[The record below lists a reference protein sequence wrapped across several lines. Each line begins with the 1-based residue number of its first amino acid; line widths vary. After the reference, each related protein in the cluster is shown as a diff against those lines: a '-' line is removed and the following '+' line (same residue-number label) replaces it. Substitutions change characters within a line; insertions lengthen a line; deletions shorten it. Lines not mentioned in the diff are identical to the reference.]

1 MKNWRNAEIV
11 ELNINETAQGGKDST
26 RVDGMWTD
34 RNTGNAWASFAS
46 GGNAGGPEIDVK
58 TNTVEMANMKP
69 PQFR

>member
-26 RVDGMWTD
+26 RD

-46 GGNAGGPEIDVK
+46 GGNAGGPEIDVR
-58 TNTVEMANMKP
+58 P
-69 PQFR
+69 IQ

>member
-34 RNTGNAWASFAS
+34 RNTGNAK
-46 GGNAGGPEIDVK
+46 I
-58 TNTVEMANMKP
+58 
-69 PQFR
+69 

>member
-11 ELNINETAQGGKDST
+11 ELNIYETAQGGKDST

-46 GGNAGGPEIDVK
+46 GGNAGGPEIDVR
-58 TNTVEMANMKP
+58 P
-69 PQFR
+69 IQ